1 MKTIVKTALAAAGAA
16 AVGTLSAYV
25 TTKVLVDAALDRNIP
40 QIMYRSGSRVSGS
53 KSSDAY
59 RQARK
64 EAAERLLARESE
76 TVELTARDGER
87 LIGHLIGES
96 RAKRLI
102 IAVHGWRSSWT
113 RDFGIIS
120 DFWLDDGCAVL
131 FVEQRGQ
138 GESGGEHMGFGL
150 LERYDC
156 ADWAV
161 WASERFSG
169 EKELPIY
176 LAGVSMGAA
185 SVLMASCLE
194 LPHCVRGIIADCGFT
209 SPDAIW
215 RHVVKHNLHL
225 SYKLRR
231 AIADSICRRK
241 LGVGA
246 SSFTTTEALKRAR
259 LPVLF
264 IHGSDDSFVPVE
276 MTFENYKACVS
287 EKRLLIV
294 PGAGHAMSF
303 YVEPESY
310 RRAVRDFWRDFC

>member
-1 MKTIVKTALAAAGAA
+1 
-16 AVGTLSAYV
+16 
-25 TTKVLVDAALDRNIP
+25 
-40 QIMYRSGSRVSGS
+40 
-53 KSSDAY
+53 
-59 RQARK
+59 
-64 EAAERLLARESE
+64 
-76 TVELTARDGER
+76 
-87 LIGHLIGES
+87 
-96 RAKRLI
+96 
-102 IAVHGWRSSWT
+102 
-113 RDFGIIS
+113 
-120 DFWLDDGCAVL
+120 
-131 FVEQRGQ
+131 
-138 GESGGEHMGFGL
+138 
-150 LERYDC
+150 
-156 ADWAV
+156 
-161 WASERFSG
+161 
-169 EKELPIY
+169 
-176 LAGVSMGAA
+176 
-185 SVLMASCLE
+185 MASCLE

-241 LGVGA
+241 LGVSP
-246 SSFTTTEALKRAR
+246 SSFTTTEALKHAR

-310 RRAVRDFWRDFC
+310 KRAVRDFWRDFC